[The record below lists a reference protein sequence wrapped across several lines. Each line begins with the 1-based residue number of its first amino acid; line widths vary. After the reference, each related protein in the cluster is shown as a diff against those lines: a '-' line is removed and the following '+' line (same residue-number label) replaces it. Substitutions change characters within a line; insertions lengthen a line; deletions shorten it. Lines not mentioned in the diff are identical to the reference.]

1 MALPHDLTH
10 GWWRYNT
17 KLCLTMQSELCNE
30 LRCNIKHITCDF
42 LPRVLLYMKRNN
54 LLAKIY
60 KLENSVPYVSLQGGH
75 TRFSHSDNNNCLS
88 GFQVI
93 VT

>member
-1 MALPHDLTH
+1 MTSPTNGGGTTQNCALL
-10 GWWRYNT
+10 YN
-17 KLCLTMQSELCNE
+17 K

-60 KLENSVPYVSLQGGH
+60 KLENSDPYASLQGGH
-75 TRFSHSDNNNCLS
+75 TRFSHLR
-88 GFQVI
+88 
-93 VT
+93 